1 MQTARTPFSFPFDIL
16 RQKKMVN
23 LQINKLGHYNNKL
36 IFFKVQ
42 QPLSKYLQQYLKVP
56 LQNRTHFLFT
66 LSILGI
72 CVFHNKH
79 FKKKNQCTNG

>member
-1 MQTARTPFSFPFDIL
+1 MQTARTPFSFSFDIL

-79 FKKKNQCTNG
+79 F

>member
-1 MQTARTPFSFPFDIL
+1 
-16 RQKKMVN
+16 MVN

-66 LSILGI
+66 LSILGYL
-72 CVFHNKH
+72 CLSQAFLKEKSMQQMGN
-79 FKKKNQCTNG
+79 